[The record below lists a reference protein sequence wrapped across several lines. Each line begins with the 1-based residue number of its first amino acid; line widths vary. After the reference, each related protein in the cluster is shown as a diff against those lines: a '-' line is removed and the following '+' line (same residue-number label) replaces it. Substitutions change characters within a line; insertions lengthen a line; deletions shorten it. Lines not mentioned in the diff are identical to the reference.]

1 MQPCRLVQSLPTIS
15 PFSVCNVVQMPEYR
29 AILSSQE
36 ACTVSL
42 WSPTLYTAK
51 SRVKNSNNQALLGT
65 FPPTRT
71 VGDLKR
77 NYILQAIPQ
86 EPHYQDKHEGKK
98 EPTGPSTN
106 TRV

>member
-1 MQPCRLVQSLPTIS
+1 
-15 PFSVCNVVQMPEYR
+15 MPEYR

-42 WSPTLYTAK
+42 WSPTVYTAK
-51 SRVKNSNNQALLGT
+51 SRVKNSNNQALLGR
-65 FPPTRT
+65 FPPKRS

-86 EPHYQDKHEGKK
+86 EPHGQNKHRGTK
-98 EPTGPSTN
+98 EFTSPATKA
-106 TRV
+106 RL

>member
-1 MQPCRLVQSLPTIS
+1 
-15 PFSVCNVVQMPEYR
+15 MPKHR

-51 SRVKNSNNQALLGT
+51 SRVKNSNNQALLGR
-65 FPPTRT
+65 FPPKRN

-86 EPHYQDKHEGKK
+86 EAHHQNKHRGTK
-98 EPTGPSTN
+98 ELPGPATN
-106 TRV
+106 ARL